1 MFLKAI
7 YIIEQ
12 KKLITIIKNYN
23 NRMNSLNL
31 LNRMYTIFRNDKN
44 SKTSVLHLLL
54 LNLTDRIN
62 LQRSDKMLLYQIVA
76 FITHE

>member
-1 MFLKAI
+1 
-7 YIIEQ
+7 
-12 KKLITIIKNYN
+12 
-23 NRMNSLNL
+23 MNSLNL
-31 LNRMYTIFRNDKN
+31 LNRMYTLFRNDKN